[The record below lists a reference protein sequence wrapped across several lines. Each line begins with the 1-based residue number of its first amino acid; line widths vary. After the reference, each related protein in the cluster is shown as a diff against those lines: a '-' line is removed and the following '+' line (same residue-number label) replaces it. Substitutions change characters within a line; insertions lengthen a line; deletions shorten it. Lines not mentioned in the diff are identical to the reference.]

1 MSGAED
7 SALGCSRGGAEGE
20 DSLLPRG
27 AGDSV
32 TASKR
37 RRLVSVLLGDGSGTE
52 SLNFEG
58 VDRAGPNA
66 GL

>member
-1 MSGAED
+1 
-7 SALGCSRGGAEGE
+7 
-20 DSLLPRG
+20 
-27 AGDSV
+27 V

-37 RRLVSVLLGDGSGTE
+37 RRLASVLLGDGSGTE

-58 VDRAGPNA
+58 VGRAGPNA